1 MKALFYLNKYF
12 FKYKWRLTLGIAFIF
27 ATNLFNVYAPI
38 IIKNAVKEATDL
50 LQNLDDNF
58 DYAVVSETVAWLALS
73 AALMYMLVHLIKG
86 AFLFA
91 TRMTIIVMSRYIEYD
106 LKNEVYQHY
115 QKLNLAFYKR
125 NRAGDLMNRISEDVS
140 RVRMYI
146 GPAVMYTLNLVV
158 LFLICIPTMISISP
172 ELTLYSLAPLPL
184 MSVAIYYVSSV
195 MNKKSEAMQRQ
206 QSRLSTFVQEAFSG
220 IRVLKAY
227 GREPLSRE
235 KFEDETL
242 LYRKLTLSEVKVNA
256 LFFPVILLLI
266 GLSTTITIYIGGT
279 MYINGTGGVEP
290 DTIVVFIFYINIL
303 NWPFASVG
311 WITSL
316 VQRAA
321 ASQKR
326 INEFLNTKPD
336 ICNTVPEGDPVQG
349 EITFENVSFTY
360 PDTGI
365 QALKNVSFS
374 AKQGET
380 LAIIGRTGSG
390 KSTITHLITRQYEVS
405 SGTVMID
412 GQPVQTKHLGQL
424 RSSIG
429 YVPQEVFLFSD
440 TIANNIAFGIP
451 AEEREQAKIEEAAN
465 NAGIYQNII
474 DFPEGFET
482 RVGERGITLSGGQ
495 KQRVSIARAIIGSP
509 QVLIFDDCLS
519 AVDTETEERIL
530 GNLRKIMEHKTTLL
544 ISHRV
549 TTVKDAHHILVMDEG
564 KIVEEGTHNEL
575 IKKEGPYYGL
585 YRKQLLEEQK
595 ANL

>member
-115 QKLNLAFYKR
+115 QKLDLAFYKR